1 MKFVLLPRLA
11 ELRASNCGIA
21 ILNPGWIHPTRKLNT
36 SVLILGKKAKTEIIE
51 EDGGLT
57 VEPGKFVMLSAE
69 RTHRGKCPITEPTSY
84 FWMHFSTAEPPLVL
98 QEDQALRI
106 LRDQGTVRH
115 ALSNSLLLPQEIP
128 LGEPKVFLDL
138 FHDLLFEQERPSF
151 TDQKMQYLFKLLL
164 INLNETVLADYVD
177 EKYDSTRFS
186 LIYAAIQAIHESFT
200 DGNFSV
206 KTLSDRMSYN
216 PDYLGRIFKNRM
228 GRSLGD
234 YIIDQRIKYATCLL
248 EESNN
253 TVDSIA
259 YDSGFNSTRNF
270 IRQFKARKGV
280 TPSESRLRHRTMH
293 VTSR

>member
-1 MKFVLLPRLA
+1 MNFILLPRLS

-21 ILNPGWIHPTRKLNT
+21 ILNSGWVHPTRKLNT
-36 SVLILGKKAKTEIIE
+36 SVLILGKKSTASITDETVE
-51 EDGGLT
+51 LT
-57 VEPGKFVMLSAE
+57 VEPGKFVLLPAE
-69 RTHRGKCPITEPTSY
+69 RTHCGTCPIAEPASY
-84 FWMHFSTAEPPLVL
+84 FWMHFSTAEPPVVIG
-98 QEDQALRI
+98 EKEALGI
-106 LRDQGTVRH
+106 LNSHETVTRT
-115 ALSNSLLLPQEIP
+115 LSDAILLPQEIS
-128 LGEPKVFLDL
+128 LDESKIFLDL

-151 TDQKMQYLFKLLL
+151 THQKMQYLFKLLL
-164 INLNETVLADYVD
+164 INLNETVLAHCID

-186 LIYAAIQAIHESFT
+186 LIYAAIQTIHENFT

-206 KTLSDRMSYN
+206 KNLSDLMNYN

-270 IRQFKARKGV
+270 IRQFKSRKGE
-280 TPSESRLRHRTMH
+280 TPSESRQRHRTMH
-293 VTSR
+293 VTNR